1 MHALLKVS
9 PGVSDEDLRHA
20 CRQQTAEVDGDM
32 AWDMQQRIAAAEPFL
47 LSQRQDLYGQQ
58 LSALF
63 SDKLQQL
70 PVRILQKVREHSQ
83 DRDHGKLRDVFVV
96 VEDLQLLQDLMPAL
110 RSEEVRTQVHRA
122 VNGHARESEHQI
134 SAGWSSHH
142 EDASALRTFR
152 VGFVALQ
159 DLNAMFSAHPEIYS
173 DEFLSRKSQLKD
185 DIEST
190 AAQALGFFSDEEGE
204 AKHSMPCVV

>member
-1 MHALLKVS
+1 MI
-9 PGVSDEDLRHA
+9 G
-20 CRQQTAEVDGDM
+20 T
-32 AWDMQQRIAAAEPFL
+32 
-47 LSQRQDLYGQQ
+47 
-58 LSALF
+58 
-63 SDKLQQL
+63 
-70 PVRILQKVREHSQ
+70 
-83 DRDHGKLRDVFVV
+83 DVFVV
-96 VEDLQLLQDLMPAL
+96 VEDLQLLQDLMLAL

-122 VNGHARESEHQI
+122 VNTKI

-173 DEFLSRKSQLKD
+173 DEFLSRMSQLKD

-190 AAQALGFFSDEEGE
+190 AAQALGFFSNEEGE
-204 AKHSMPCVV
+204 AKHSMLCVV